1 MRGRVSTRHQRP
13 VTVRLAARARRAA
26 SLGAGSTPRQT
37 VAFLLAA
44 ALVSGG
50 LGTWWLVRSAGRVL
64 DDGLVAVAPVA
75 LGAVALEPAAPG
87 IERDLAAAITAGGAL
102 RAVPGAAAHAAW
114 DPQAA
119 PAHAAL
125 ELAQRTRA
133 GLVVLAQLWPAGT
146 DSTRLVVRL
155 LDVSH
160 NRVLAMVEVRAA
172 RGREATLGN
181 AAGAELRAHLPT
193 QPSSSS
199 R

>member
-1 MRGRVSTRHQRP
+1 MRHQRP
-13 VTVRLAARARRAA
+13 VTVRQAARARRAA
-26 SLGAGSTPRQT
+26 WRGAGSTPRQT
-37 VAFLLAA
+37 VVFLLAA

-64 DDGLVAVAPVA
+64 DDGLVAVAPLA

-102 RAVPGAAAHAAW
+102 RAVPAAATHAAW

-146 DSTRLVVRL
+146 DSTRLVARL

-160 NRVLAMVEVRAA
+160 NRVLAMVEVRSA
-172 RGREATLGN
+172 RGRVATLGD
-181 AAGAELRAHLPT
+181 AAGAQLRAHLPA

>member
-1 MRGRVSTRHQRP
+1 MRHQPRVTVGPARRERLASRGRS
-13 VTVRLAARARRAA
+13 
-26 SLGAGSTPRQT
+26 GSTPRQT

-64 DDGLVAVAPVA
+64 DDGLVAVAPLA
-75 LGAVALEPAAPG
+75 IGAVALAPAAPR

-102 RAVPGAAAHAAW
+102 RAVPRVAAHAAW

-133 GLVVLAQLWPAGT
+133 GLVVLAQLWPTGA
-146 DSTRLVVRL
+146 DSTRLIARL

-172 RGREATLGN
+172 HGREATLGD
-181 AAGAELRAHLPT
+181 AAGVQLRAHLLV

>member
-13 VTVRLAARARRAA
+13 VTVRQPERTHRAA
-26 SLGAGSTPRQT
+26 VRREGSTPRQT

-64 DDGLVAVAPVA
+64 DDGLVAVAPLA
-75 LGAVALEPAAPG
+75 IGAVALAPAAPR

-102 RAVPGAAAHAAW
+102 RAVPRAAAHAAW

-125 ELAQRTRA
+125 ELAQ
-133 GLVVLAQLWPAGT
+133 LWPTGA
-146 DSTRLVVRL
+146 DSTRLIARL

-160 NRVLAMVEVRAA
+160 NRVLAMVEVRVA
-172 RGREATLGN
+172 RGREATLGD
-181 AAGAELRAHLPT
+181 AAGAQLRAHLLV